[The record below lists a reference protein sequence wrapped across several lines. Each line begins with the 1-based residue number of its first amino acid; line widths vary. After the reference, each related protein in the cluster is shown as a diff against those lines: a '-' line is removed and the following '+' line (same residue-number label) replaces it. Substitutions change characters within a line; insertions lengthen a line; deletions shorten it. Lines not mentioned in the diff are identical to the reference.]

1 MGLWTGE
8 RVPVF
13 RPWWTG
19 YIPLRRLL
27 ILATHF
33 RFDGPERRGGE
44 AVAAKGG
51 AARVSS
57 DMVADW
63 LSEWP
68 FDASKLTAR
77 SRGGRGDDDEAG
89 GVVGEAQES

>member
-1 MGLWTGE
+1 M
-8 RVPVF
+8 VD
-13 RPWWTG
+13 
-19 YIPLRRLL
+19 RLHTPSSASNL
-27 ILATHF
+27 GHPFQI
-33 RFDGPERRGGE
+33 RWPRKKGGE

-68 FDASKLTAR
+68 FDASKLTVR